1 VKSTRHL
8 RHQKRGRWAETVAAW
23 RLRLAG
29 WRIVERDL
37 RLGPAQ
43 IDIIAARGRILA
55 FVEVK
60 LRADLDGA
68 AEALHP
74 AQRQRIV
81 RAAEIFLA
89 KRPEFAPFETRF
101 DAILIAPGRW
111 PQHLQ
116 DAWRDSGSGPT

>member
-1 VKSTRHL
+1 MKSARHVAA
-8 RHQKRGRWAETVAAW
+8 QKRGALAEALAVW

-29 WRIVERDL
+29 WRIVARDL

-43 IDIIAARGRILA
+43 IDIVARRGRVLA

-60 LRADLDGA
+60 RRTRLDDA

-74 AQRQRIV
+74 AQRARIF

-89 KRPEFAPFETRF
+89 MRPEFAAFETRF
-101 DAILIAPGRW
+101 DAILIAPGRF
-111 PQHLQ
+111 PEHRQ
-116 DAWRDSGSGPT
+116 DAWRDSGAHPK

>member
-1 VKSTRHL
+1 VKSTRHI
-8 RHQKRGRWAETVAAW
+8 RHQKRGSWAETLAAW

-29 WRIVERDL
+29 WRIVGRDL
-37 RLGPAQ
+37 RLGAAQ
-43 IDIIAARGRILA
+43 VDIVAARGRILA

-60 LRADLDGA
+60 LRAGFDEA

-89 KRPEFAPFETRF
+89 KRPEFAAFETRF
-101 DAILIAPGRW
+101 DAILVAPGRW
-111 PQHLQ
+111 PKHLQ
-116 DAWRDSGSGPT
+116 DAWRDSNSSLT

>member
-1 VKSTRHL
+1 MKSARHL
-8 RHQKRGRWAETVAAW
+8 RHQKRGSWAETLAAW

-29 WRIVERDL
+29 WRIVGRDL
-37 RLGPAQ
+37 RLGAAQ
-43 IDIIAARGRILA
+43 VDIVAARGRILA

-60 LRADLDGA
+60 LRADLDAA

-89 KRPEFAPFETRF
+89 KHPEFAAFETRF
-101 DAILIAPGRW
+101 DAILVAPGRW
-111 PQHLQ
+111 PKHLQ
-116 DAWRDSGSGPT
+116 DAWRDSISSLT